1 VNITELNLDS
11 DQRAAL
17 DLATSRSSVFVT
29 GAAGSGKSAL
39 MRVLIDKI
47 AAEGRTSALTA
58 STGIAALNI
67 SGRTI
72 HSFLGTKICGSAAE
86 AEEHL
91 CEMRQKEPERL
102 RKIKWRLAG
111 TDVLVVDEVSM
122 LTGDY
127 VDMIDWWLRE
137 LLGDLAGDERCDA
150 SKPFAGKQLVFV
162 GDFFQLPPVITRDD
176 RVERELAFQA
186 RAWRAAGVRT
196 AMLTHNHRQESDQ
209 PFKDA
214 LDSLRT
220 GRVSP
225 EAAAYFDACVGRDIR
240 EPTVLFPT
248 NEQVARVNAA
258 KLAALPGSPRTLT
271 ASFSG
276 PAWAQKQLARL
287 CFTEKRIRVK
297 EGAEVI
303 LTRNVY
309 EGGDDDEGYFV
320 NGDRGVITDLD
331 GSTIRVRLERDDGR
345 EVGVRREQFEL
356 RSGANKVVAT
366 MTQFPIK
373 LAYALS
379 IHKSQGMT
387 LPRVACDLG
396 RCFAE
401 GQAYTALS
409 RARTAEG
416 LSLKRSLSQR
426 SVFADPRC
434 VAFYEAGGRLRF
446 VGRRRR
452 AAST

>member
-1 VNITELNLDS
+1 
-11 DQRAAL
+11 
-17 DLATSRSSVFVT
+17 
-29 GAAGSGKSAL
+29 
-39 MRVLIDKI
+39 
-47 AAEGRTSALTA
+47 
-58 STGIAALNI
+58 
-67 SGRTI
+67 
-72 HSFLGTKICGSAAE
+72 
-86 AEEHL
+86 
-91 CEMRQKEPERL
+91 
-102 RKIKWRLAG
+102 
-111 TDVLVVDEVSM
+111 M

-137 LLGDLAGDERCDA
+137 LLRDA
-150 SKPFAGKQLVFV
+150 PGGGNPSKPFAGKQLVFV

-225 EAAAYFDACVGRDIR
+225 KAAAYFDACVGRDLR

-258 KLAALPGSPRTLT
+258 KLAALPGSARTLT

-276 PAWAQKQLARL
+276 PVWAQKQLARL
-287 CFTEKRIRVK
+287 CFTEKKIRVK

-320 NGDRGVITDLD
+320 NGDRGVITDL
-331 GSTIRVRLERDDGR
+331 GSGRTGASTIRVRLERDDGR

-434 VAFYEAGGRLRF
+434 VTFYEAGGRVRF
-446 VGRRRR
+446 VGRRGRKVS
-452 AAST
+452 A